1 MNKKCPH
8 CSVVNFTAAGA
19 CVRCHTALSAV
30 EPEITQKISSRKP
43 QKTRGA
49 KIFRRAAV
57 CLAVCL
63 LVIIGF
69 YLSLLATSN
78 SLAYEEKQS
87 VKRAI
92 EILDQKGFSRE
103 TFLLRYLTR
112 FRADDNWLNASTR
125 DENAYA
131 ATNFPFEIITIYPD
145 FFGITQDDTE
155 RAMILL
161 HEARHLQGADEKEA
175 YRYVW
180 RNRKKLGWTSGTHGN
195 SKIYFNVEKQ
205 TREFAP
211 ELFNCEWNA
220 GGDCTESIKNYEN
233 LLDKK

>member
-1 MNKKCPH
+1 MSPADFLMNKKCFN
-8 CSVVNFTAAGA
+8 CSVVNFTSAEI
-19 CVRCHTALSAV
+19 CVRCHTALDSV
-30 EPEITQKISSRKP
+30 EPEINRKISSRKP
-43 QKTRGA
+43 QKTLGA
-49 KIFRRAAV
+49 KIFQRAVV

-78 SLAYEEKQS
+78 SLAYEERQT
-87 VKRAI
+87 VKKAI
-92 EILDQKGFSRE
+92 EILDQKGFTNE
-103 TFLLRYLTR
+103 TFLLRNLTI

-145 FFGITQDDTE
+145 FFSLPQDDTE

-175 YRYVW
+175 YEFVW
-180 RNRKKLGWTSGTHGN
+180 RNRQKLGWTRENYAG
-195 SKIYFNVEKQ
+195 SKVYINVEKQ

-211 ELFNCEWNA
+211 ELFRCDWNA
-220 GGDCTESIKNYEN
+220 GDDCTETFQK
-233 LLDKK
+233 